1 MKKIALFDFDKTLT
15 TEDTIILLWRYA
27 RDLKKTDRLEYA
39 NKILKGSFGYIL
51 KKDLK
56 FFKNQICQVIHLFT
70 EEELEQF
77 ADYVYE
83 NHMLKDGLKALKNL
97 EVEYKML
104 VSASPQN
111 YLKYFNKYLNF
122 DVVIGT
128 DLDKFCNI
136 LNENN
141 KSYEKVRRI
150 NEHLK
155 EKGFE
160 IDYET
165 SMCFSDSYS
174 ADRPMFEMV
183 KNRYLINSRKKI
195 EGYENLNWK

>member
-15 TEDTIILLWRYA
+15 TEDTIVLLWKYA
-27 RDLKKTDRLEYA
+27 RILKKANSFEYI
-39 NKILKGSFGYIL
+39 NRIVKGSFGYAIER
-51 KKDLK
+51 DLK

-70 EEELEQF
+70 EEELEEF

-83 NHMLKDGLKALKNL
+83 NHMLKDGLKILKELN
-97 EVEYKML
+97 VEYKML
-104 VSASPQN
+104 VSASPYN
-111 YLKYFNKYLNF
+111 YLKYFNKYLDF
-122 DVVIGT
+122 DVVMGT

-136 LNENN
+136 ITQNN

-150 NEHLK
+150 DAHLK

-160 IDYET
+160 IDYDS

-174 ADRPMFEMV
+174 ADRPMFELV
-183 KNRYLINSRKKI
+183 KNRYLINSKKRI
-195 EGYENLNWK
+195 AGYENLIWK